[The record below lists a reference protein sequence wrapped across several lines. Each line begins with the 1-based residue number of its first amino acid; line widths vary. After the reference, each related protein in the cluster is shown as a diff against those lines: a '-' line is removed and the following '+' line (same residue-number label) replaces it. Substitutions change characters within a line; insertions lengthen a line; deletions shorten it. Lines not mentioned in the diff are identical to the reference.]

1 MGGPL
6 TPGIAVS
13 ARPCRLEDVLLTRA
27 EQTYDFGDARFDL
40 DGDRDVLSWIFSQF
54 LFGEVTGVQVG
65 TWLAQAPDFEAAQ
78 FLARQANEEM
88 AHVKLFLRILASLE
102 AEPRPPHRALRFLA
116 TDFAGGTY
124 LEHCALEMALGE
136 GFVLMAIYALIDTLP
151 ESETRRLL
159 VGLSRQEEGH
169 VSFGEDQ
176 TVRALQRDPVS
187 ARHLL
192 GLALVSFA
200 ALGRLGGWVRR
211 KYPTHPVLA
220 QMPGFLGATLAASE
234 LRMRRIGVLRRPL
247 AEVPTS
253 EKATLAAAAIGRR
266 YGRAV
271 NPFRS
276 RPQPLT
282 DTYLADP
289 SVRARLVSRAPGR

>member
-1 MGGPL
+1 MSDPL
-6 TPGIAVS
+6 PKRPVY
-13 ARPCRLEDVLLTRA
+13 ARCVLLTRE
-27 EQTYDFGDARFDL
+27 EQTYDFGGARFDMER
-40 DGDRDVLSWIFSQF
+40 DRDVLGWIFSQF

-88 AHVKLFLRILASLE
+88 AHVKLFLRILASLG

-116 TDFAGGTY
+116 TDFAGGTF

-151 ESETRRLL
+151 DSETRRLL

-176 TVRALQRDPVS
+176 AARALRHDPDA
-187 ARHLL
+187 ARHIV
-192 GLALVSFA
+192 GLALVSLA
-200 ALGRLGGWVRR
+200 AIGRMGGWVRR
-211 KYPTHPVLA
+211 KYPRHSVLS
-220 QMPGFLGATLAASE
+220 QMPGFLAATAGAAE
-234 LRMRRIGVLRRPL
+234 LRMRRVGMLRRPL
-247 AEVPTS
+247 ATMPAGERAGLMVV
-253 EKATLAAAAIGRR
+253 AVGRR

-271 NPFRS
+271 NPFRPKP
-276 RPQPLT
+276 RPLT
-282 DTYLADP
+282 DTYLDDSA
-289 SVRARLVSRAPGR
+289 VRARLASRS

>member
-1 MGGPL
+1 M
-6 TPGIAVS
+6 
-13 ARPCRLEDVLLTRA
+13 LLTRD
-27 EQTYDFGDARFDL
+27 EQTHDFGGARFDL
-40 DGDRDVLSWIFSQF
+40 QADRDVLGWIFSQF

-65 TWLAQAPDFEAAQ
+65 TWLAQAPDFDAAQ

-88 AHVKLFLRILASLE
+88 AHVKLFLRVLASLE

-124 LEHCALEMALGE
+124 VEHCALEMALGE

-176 TVRALQRDPVS
+176 TVRALRDDPS
-187 ARHLL
+187 QGRHLL

-211 KYPTHPVLA
+211 KYPTHPVLS
-220 QMPGFLGATLAASE
+220 QMPGFLRATLDAAE
-234 LRMRRIGVLRRPL
+234 LRMRRMGILDRPL
-247 AEVPTS
+247 EQVPAT
-253 EKATLAAAAIGRR
+253 EKAALTTTAVARR
-266 YGRAV
+266 YGRAL
-271 NPFRS
+271 NPFK
-276 RPQPLT
+276 PKPVPLT

-289 SVRARLVSRAPGR
+289 AVRARLAGPQRSGTLHATQEG

>member
-1 MGGPL
+1 M
-6 TPGIAVS
+6 
-13 ARPCRLEDVLLTRA
+13 LLTRA
-27 EQTYDFGDARFDL
+27 EQTYDFGGARFDIER
-40 DGDRDVLSWIFSQF
+40 DRDVLAWIFSQF

-65 TWLAQAPDFEAAQ
+65 TWLAQAPDFDAAQ

-88 AHVKLFLRILASLE
+88 AHVKLFLRVLASLD
-102 AEPRPPHRALRFLA
+102 AEPRPPHRALKFLA
-116 TDFAGGTY
+116 TDFAGGTF

-176 TVRALQRDPVS
+176 TARALDRDPDQ
-187 ARHLL
+187 ARHVL

-211 KYPTHPVLA
+211 RYPDHPVLS
-220 QMPGFLGATLAASE
+220 QMPGFLRATLDAAE
-234 LRMRRIGVLRRPL
+234 VRMRRMGLLERPL
-247 AEVPTS
+247 ARISAS
-253 EKATLAAAAIGRR
+253 EKAGLAVASVGRR
-266 YGRAV
+266 YGRAL
-271 NPFRS
+271 NPFR
-276 RPQPLT
+276 PKPVPLT
-282 DTYLADP
+282 ETYLEDP
-289 SVRARLVSRAPGR
+289 AVRSRLAHRAASDSLRSHATQEG

>member
-1 MGGPL
+1 
-6 TPGIAVS
+6 
-13 ARPCRLEDVLLTRA
+13 VLLTRA

-176 TVRALQRDPVS
+176 TVRALQRDPAS

-253 EKATLAAAAIGRR
+253 EKATLAAMAIGRR

>member
-1 MGGPL
+1 M
-6 TPGIAVS
+6 
-13 ARPCRLEDVLLTRA
+13 LLTRA
-27 EQTYDFGDARFDL
+27 EQTYDFGGARFDIQR
-40 DGDRDVLSWIFSQF
+40 DREVLAWIFSQF

-65 TWLAQAPDFEAAQ
+65 TWLAQAPDFDAAQ

-88 AHVKLFLRILASLE
+88 AHVKLFLRVLASLD
-102 AEPRPPHRALRFLA
+102 ADPRPPHRALKFLA
-116 TDFAGGTY
+116 TDFAGGTF

-176 TVRALQRDPVS
+176 TTRALDRDPDQ
-187 ARHLL
+187 ARHVL

-211 KYPTHPVLA
+211 RYPDHPVLS
-220 QMPGFLGATLAASE
+220 QMPGFLRATLEAAE
-234 LRMRRIGVLRRPL
+234 VRMRRMRLLDRPL
-247 AEVPTS
+247 AGIS
-253 EKATLAAAAIGRR
+253 SADKAGLAVASVGRR
-266 YGRAV
+266 YGRAL
-271 NPFRS
+271 NPFRTK
-276 RPQPLT
+276 PVPLT
-282 DTYLADP
+282 ETYLGDP
-289 SVRARLVSRAPGR
+289 AVRSRLAQRAASDSLRSHATQEG

>member
-1 MGGPL
+1 M
-6 TPGIAVS
+6 
-13 ARPCRLEDVLLTRA
+13 LLTRA
-27 EQTYDFGDARFDL
+27 EQTYDFGGARFDIQR
-40 DGDRDVLSWIFSQF
+40 DREVLAWIFSQF

-65 TWLAQAPDFEAAQ
+65 TWLAQAPDFDAAQ

-88 AHVKLFLRILASLE
+88 AHVKLFLRVLASLD
-102 AEPRPPHRALRFLA
+102 AEPRPPHRALKFLA

-176 TVRALQRDPVS
+176 TARALDRDPGQ
-187 ARHLL
+187 ARQVL

-200 ALGRLGGWVRR
+200 ALGSLGGGVRR
-211 KYPTHPVLA
+211 RYADHPVLS
-220 QMPGFLGATLAASE
+220 QMPGFLRAILDAAE
-234 LRMRRIGVLRRPL
+234 VRMRRMGLLDRPL
-247 AEVPTS
+247 AGIS
-253 EKATLAAAAIGRR
+253 AAEKAGLAVASVGRR
-266 YGRAV
+266 YGRAL
-271 NPFRS
+271 NPFRA
-276 RPQPLT
+276 RPVPLT
-282 DTYLADP
+282 ETYLGDP
-289 SVRARLVSRAPGR
+289 AVRSRLAHRAASDSLRSHATQEG